1 MKQSKQLIRRTVI
14 LTALLSTVLQAQAA
28 EPAILHVSAAQQQQL
43 GIQVQ
48 NLAAPATD
56 TRPAPGLRLSG
67 QVVSPRNA
75 QTLVSPLLSG
85 HVQDVRVS
93 AMQTVKQGQ
102 VLATMISPE
111 AMSLQR
117 EYLQLAIQ
125 AKLAREKKERDEG
138 LFQDGI
144 IARSRVEESRALLI
158 QAEAGA
164 RERQQTL
171 KAAGFP
177 ESALKQLVQ
186 QQQIQTTL
194 AITANSSGTLT
205 ELQLKPGQKID
216 AGMPVATISKNGAFW
231 VEFQVAASLA
241 AQIKTG
247 DQIRVAACQ
256 DALRVTAVAAHV
268 QAETQNRIVR
278 AEQSKP
284 ESCLQLN
291 QFVEGRLESA
301 QIPAAS
307 FALPRSA
314 IIQLQGKS
322 WIFIRQPQGYLPVAV
337 TIVQQQGEQSWI
349 RAVQEKQLAA
359 GAQVVVKG
367 ISGLKG
373 LMLGMGGEQ
382 EGDH

>member
-1 MKQSKQLIRRTVI
+1 MKLRNQLIRRTVM
-14 LTALLSTVLQAQAA
+14 LTALLGAVSHAQADQG
-28 EPAILHVSAAQQQQL
+28 ILHVSPAQQQQL

-48 NLAAPATD
+48 SLSVPAAD
-56 TRPAPGLRLSG
+56 TRSAPGLRLSG
-67 QVVSPRNA
+67 QVISPRNA
-75 QTLVSPLLSG
+75 QTIVSPLLSG
-85 HVQDVRVS
+85 HVQEVRVS
-93 AMQTVKQGQ
+93 AMQAVRQGQ

-125 AKLAREKKERDEG
+125 AKLAREKKERDES

-177 ESALKQLVQ
+177 DAALKQLVQ
-186 QQQIQTTL
+186 QQQIQPAL
-194 AITANSSGTLT
+194 AIIANSSGTLT

-231 VEFQVAASLA
+231 VEFQVAAGLA
-241 AQIKTG
+241 AQIKNG

-268 QAETQNRIVR
+268 QTETQNRIVR

-337 TIVQQQGEQSWI
+337 NIVQQQGEQSWI

-359 GAQVVVKG
+359 GVQVVVKG

>member
-1 MKQSKQLIRRTVI
+1 MKLRNQLIRRTVM
-14 LTALLSTVLQAQAA
+14 LTALLGAVSHAQADQGV
-28 EPAILHVSAAQQQQL
+28 LHVSAAQQQQL

-48 NLAAPATD
+48 SLSVPAAN
-56 TRPAPGLRLSG
+56 TRSAPGLRLSG
-67 QVVSPRNA
+67 QVISPRNA
-75 QTLVSPLLSG
+75 QTIVSPLLSG
-85 HVQDVRVS
+85 HIQEVRVS
-93 AMQTVKQGQ
+93 AMQAVRQGQ

-125 AKLAREKKERDEG
+125 AKLAREKKERDES

-177 ESALKQLVQ
+177 DAALKQLVQ
-186 QQQIQTTL
+186 QQQIQTML

-231 VEFQVAASLA
+231 VEFQVAAGLA
-241 AQIKTG
+241 AQIKSG
-247 DQIRVAACQ
+247 DQIRVEACQ

-268 QAETQNRIVR
+268 QTETQNRIVR

-337 TIVQQQGEQSWI
+337 NIVQQQGEQSWI

-359 GAQVVVKG
+359 GVQVVVKG

>member
-1 MKQSKQLIRRTVI
+1 MKLRNQLIRRTVM
-14 LTALLSTVLQAQAA
+14 LTALLGAVSHAQADQGV
-28 EPAILHVSAAQQQQL
+28 LHVSPAQQQQL

-48 NLAAPATD
+48 SLSVPAAD
-56 TRPAPGLRLSG
+56 TRSAPGLRLSG
-67 QVVSPRNA
+67 QVISPRNA
-75 QTLVSPLLSG
+75 QTIVSPLLSG
-85 HVQDVRVS
+85 HVQEVRVS
-93 AMQTVKQGQ
+93 AMQAVRQGQ

-125 AKLAREKKERDEG
+125 AKLAREKKERDES

-177 ESALKQLVQ
+177 DAALKQLVQ
-186 QQQIQTTL
+186 QQQIQPAL
-194 AITANSSGTLT
+194 AIIANSSGTLT

-231 VEFQVAASLA
+231 VEFQVVAGLA
-241 AQIKTG
+241 AQIKSG

-268 QAETQNRIVR
+268 QTETQNRIVR

-301 QIPAAS
+301 HIPAAS

-337 TIVQQQGEQSWI
+337 NIVQQQGEQSWI

-359 GAQVVVKG
+359 GVQVVVKG

-373 LMLGMGGEQ
+373 LMLVGW
-382 EGDH
+382 

>member
-1 MKQSKQLIRRTVI
+1 MKLRNQLIRRTVM
-14 LTALLSTVLQAQAA
+14 LTALLGAVSHAQADQG
-28 EPAILHVSAAQQQQL
+28 ILHVSPAQQQQL

-48 NLAAPATD
+48 SLSVPAAD
-56 TRPAPGLRLSG
+56 TRSAPGLRLSG
-67 QVVSPRNA
+67 QVISPRNA
-75 QTLVSPLLSG
+75 QTIVSPLLSG
-85 HVQDVRVS
+85 HVQEVRVS
-93 AMQTVKQGQ
+93 AMQAVRQGQ

-125 AKLAREKKERDEG
+125 AKLAREKKERDES

-177 ESALKQLVQ
+177 DAALKQLVQ
-186 QQQIQTTL
+186 QQQIQPAL
-194 AITANSSGTLT
+194 AIIANSSGTLT

-231 VEFQVAASLA
+231 VEFQVAAGLA
-241 AQIKTG
+241 AQIKSG

-268 QAETQNRIVR
+268 QTETQNRIVR

-337 TIVQQQGEQSWI
+337 NIVQQQGEQSWI

-359 GAQVVVKG
+359 GVQVVVKG

-382 EGDH
+382 EGGH

>member
-1 MKQSKQLIRRTVI
+1 MKLRNQLIRRTVM
-14 LTALLSTVLQAQAA
+14 LTTLLGAVSHAQADQG
-28 EPAILHVSAAQQQQL
+28 ILHVSPAQQQQL

-48 NLAAPATD
+48 SLSVPAAD
-56 TRPAPGLRLSG
+56 TRSAPGLRLSG
-67 QVVSPRNA
+67 QVISPRNA
-75 QTLVSPLLSG
+75 QTIVSPLLSG
-85 HVQDVRVS
+85 HVQEVRVS
-93 AMQTVKQGQ
+93 AMQTVRQGQ

-125 AKLAREKKERDEG
+125 AKLAREKKERDES

-177 ESALKQLVQ
+177 DAALKQLVQ
-186 QQQIQTTL
+186 QQQIQPAL
-194 AITANSSGTLT
+194 AIIANSSGTLT

-231 VEFQVAASLA
+231 VEFQVAAGLA
-241 AQIKTG
+241 AQIKSG

-268 QAETQNRIVR
+268 QTETQNRIVR

-337 TIVQQQGEQSWI
+337 NIVQQQGEQSWI

-359 GAQVVVKG
+359 GVQVVVKG

>member
-1 MKQSKQLIRRTVI
+1 MKLRNQLIRRTVM
-14 LTALLSTVLQAQAA
+14 LTALLGAFSHAQADQGV
-28 EPAILHVSAAQQQQL
+28 LHVSAAQQQQL

-48 NLAAPATD
+48 SLSVPAAD
-56 TRPAPGLRLSG
+56 TRSAPGLRLSG
-67 QVVSPRNA
+67 QVISPRNA
-75 QTLVSPLLSG
+75 QTIVSPLLSG
-85 HVQDVRVS
+85 HVQEVRVS
-93 AMQTVKQGQ
+93 AMQAVRQGQ

-125 AKLAREKKERDEG
+125 AKLAREKKERDES

-177 ESALKQLVQ
+177 DAALKQLVQ
-186 QQQIQTTL
+186 QQQIQPAL
-194 AITANSSGTLT
+194 AIIANSSGTLT
-205 ELQLKPGQKID
+205 ELHLKPGQKID

-231 VEFQVAASLA
+231 VEFQVAAGLA
-241 AQIKTG
+241 AQIKSG

-256 DALRVTAVAAHV
+256 DALRVTAVATHV
-268 QAETQNRIVR
+268 QTETQNRIVR

-337 TIVQQQGEQSWI
+337 NIVQQQGEQSWI

-359 GAQVVVKG
+359 GVQVVVKG

>member
-1 MKQSKQLIRRTVI
+1 MKLRNQLIRRTVM
-14 LTALLSTVLQAQAA
+14 LTALLGAVSHAQADQG
-28 EPAILHVSAAQQQQL
+28 ILHVSPAQQQQL

-48 NLAAPATD
+48 SLSVPAAD
-56 TRPAPGLRLSG
+56 TRSAPGLRLSG
-67 QVVSPRNA
+67 QVISPRNA
-75 QTLVSPLLSG
+75 QTIVSPLLSG
-85 HVQDVRVS
+85 HVQEVRVS
-93 AMQTVKQGQ
+93 AMQAVRQGQ

-125 AKLAREKKERDEG
+125 AKLAREKKERDES

-177 ESALKQLVQ
+177 DAALKQLVQ
-186 QQQIQTTL
+186 QQQIQPAL
-194 AITANSSGTLT
+194 AIIANSSGTLT

-231 VEFQVAASLA
+231 VEFQVAAGLA
-241 AQIKTG
+241 AQIKSG

-268 QAETQNRIVR
+268 QIETQNRIVR

-337 TIVQQQGEQSWI
+337 NIVQQQGEQSWI

-359 GAQVVVKG
+359 GVQVVVKG

>member
-1 MKQSKQLIRRTVI
+1 MKLRNQLIRRTVM
-14 LTALLSTVLQAQAA
+14 LTALLGAVSHAQADQG
-28 EPAILHVSAAQQQQL
+28 ILHVSPAQQQQL

-48 NLAAPATD
+48 SLSVPAAD
-56 TRPAPGLRLSG
+56 TRSAPGLRLSG
-67 QVVSPRNA
+67 QVISPRNA
-75 QTLVSPLLSG
+75 QTIVSPLLSG
-85 HVQDVRVS
+85 HVQEVRVS
-93 AMQTVKQGQ
+93 AMQAVRQGQ

-125 AKLAREKKERDEG
+125 AKLAREKKERDES

-177 ESALKQLVQ
+177 DATLKQLVQ
-186 QQQIQTTL
+186 QQQIQPAL
-194 AITANSSGTLT
+194 AIIANSSGTLT

-231 VEFQVAASLA
+231 VEFQVAAGLA
-241 AQIKTG
+241 AQIKSG

-268 QAETQNRIVR
+268 QTETQNRIVR

-337 TIVQQQGEQSWI
+337 NIVQQQGEQSWI

-359 GAQVVVKG
+359 GVQVVVKG

-382 EGDH
+382 EGGH

>member
-1 MKQSKQLIRRTVI
+1 MKLRNQLIRRTVI
-14 LTALLSTVLQAQAA
+14 LTTLLGAVSHAQADQGV
-28 EPAILHVSAAQQQQL
+28 LHVSAAQQQQL

-48 NLAAPATD
+48 SLSVPAAD
-56 TRPAPGLRLSG
+56 TRSAPGLRLSG
-67 QVVSPRNA
+67 QVISPRNA
-75 QTLVSPLLSG
+75 QTIVSPLLSG
-85 HVQDVRVS
+85 HVQEVRVS
-93 AMQTVKQGQ
+93 AMQAVRQGQ

-125 AKLAREKKERDEG
+125 AKLAREKKERDES

-177 ESALKQLVQ
+177 DAALKQLVQ
-186 QQQIQTTL
+186 QQQIQPAL
-194 AITANSSGTLT
+194 AIIANSSGTLT
-205 ELQLKPGQKID
+205 ELHLKPGQKID

-231 VEFQVAASLA
+231 VEFQVAAGLA
-241 AQIKTG
+241 AQIKSG

-256 DALRVTAVAAHV
+256 DALRVTAVATHV
-268 QAETQNRIVR
+268 QTETQNRIVR

-337 TIVQQQGEQSWI
+337 NIVQQQGEQSWI

-359 GAQVVVKG
+359 GVQVVVKG

>member
-1 MKQSKQLIRRTVI
+1 MKLRNQLIRRTVI
-14 LTALLSTVLQAQAA
+14 LTALLGAVSHAQADQG
-28 EPAILHVSAAQQQQL
+28 ILHVSPAQQQQL

-48 NLAAPATD
+48 SLSVPAAD
-56 TRPAPGLRLSG
+56 TRSAPGLRLSG
-67 QVVSPRNA
+67 QVISPRNA
-75 QTLVSPLLSG
+75 QTIVSPLLSG
-85 HVQDVRVS
+85 HVQEVRVS
-93 AMQTVKQGQ
+93 AMQAVRQGQ

-125 AKLAREKKERDEG
+125 AKLAREKKERDES

-177 ESALKQLVQ
+177 DAALKQLVQ
-186 QQQIQTTL
+186 QQQIQPAL
-194 AITANSSGTLT
+194 AIIANSSGTLT

-231 VEFQVAASLA
+231 VEFQVAAGLA

-268 QAETQNRIVR
+268 QTETQNRIVR

-337 TIVQQQGEQSWI
+337 NIVQQQGEQSWI

-359 GAQVVVKG
+359 GVQVVVKG

-382 EGDH
+382 EGGH

>member
-1 MKQSKQLIRRTVI
+1 MKLRNQLIRRTVI
-14 LTALLSTVLQAQAA
+14 LTTLLGAVSHAQADQG
-28 EPAILHVSAAQQQQL
+28 ILHVSPAQQQQL

-48 NLAAPATD
+48 SLSVPAAD
-56 TRPAPGLRLSG
+56 TRSAPGLRLSG
-67 QVVSPRNA
+67 QVISPRNA
-75 QTLVSPLLSG
+75 QTIVSPLLSG
-85 HVQDVRVS
+85 HVQEVRVS
-93 AMQTVKQGQ
+93 AMQAVRQGQ

-125 AKLAREKKERDEG
+125 AKLAREKKERDES

-177 ESALKQLVQ
+177 DAALKQLVQ
-186 QQQIQTTL
+186 QQQIQPAL
-194 AITANSSGTLT
+194 AIIANSSGTLT

-231 VEFQVAASLA
+231 VEFQVAAGLA
-241 AQIKTG
+241 AQIKSG

-268 QAETQNRIVR
+268 QTETQNRIVR

-337 TIVQQQGEQSWI
+337 NIVQQQGEQSWI

-359 GAQVVVKG
+359 GVQVVVKG